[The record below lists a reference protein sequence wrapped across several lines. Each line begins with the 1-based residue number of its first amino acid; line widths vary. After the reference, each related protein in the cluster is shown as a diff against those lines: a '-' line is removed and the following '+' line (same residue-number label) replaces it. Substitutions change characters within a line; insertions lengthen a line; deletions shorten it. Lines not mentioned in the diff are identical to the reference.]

1 MMKIEKLKKLKCAS
15 DEHLR
20 VCRPRV
26 FTLILELDYLTYQLQ
41 YRNFTL
47 THSTMS
53 ISILISL
60 NYLLTFDR
68 KNVE

>member
-1 MMKIEKLKKLKCAS
+1 MMKIEKLKCTS

-47 THSTMS
+47 THLTSN
-53 ISILISL
+53 SILISL